1 MDLISQS
8 ILGKNEATE
17 FYLLKCHPL
26 WGILSERAIETFKVA
41 RVPAKLTKQLYYLT
55 KVTVL
60 IYLNGTSYQLFFDL
74 SEIDINRS
82 YSHLFITF

>member
-1 MDLISQS
+1 MKLLNFTYTNAILFGAYLVS
-8 ILGKNEATE
+8 I
-17 FYLLKCHPL
+17 H
-26 WGILSERAIETFKVA
+26 SEHAIETFKVA
-41 RVPAKLTKQLYYLT
+41 RVPAKLTKQLYSLT

-74 SEIDINRS
+74 SEIDISRS